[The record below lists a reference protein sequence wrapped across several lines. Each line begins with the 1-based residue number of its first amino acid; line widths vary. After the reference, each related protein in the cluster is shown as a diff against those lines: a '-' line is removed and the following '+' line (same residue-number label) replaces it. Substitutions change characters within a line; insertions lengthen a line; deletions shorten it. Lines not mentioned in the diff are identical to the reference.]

1 MNISYKV
8 KKSDVSIKQIL
19 KEKYEMS
26 ERLIL
31 KLKKFSKIKIN
42 QNILYID
49 YKIKE
54 NNILDIDLNFEE
66 TNENIVPNEKILIN
80 ILYEDDYMLIL
91 DKPSRNTSSSIYV
104 SF

>member
-31 KLKKFSKIKIN
+31 KLKKFNKIKIN
-42 QNILYID
+42 QNIVYID

>member
-1 MNISYKV
+1 MDISYKV

-31 KLKKFSKIKIN
+31 KLN
-42 QNILYID
+42 QNIVYID

-54 NNILDIDLNFEE
+54 NDILDIDLNFEE

>member
-31 KLKKFSKIKIN
+31 KIKKFNKKKIN
-42 QNILYID
+42 QNIVYID

>member
-1 MNISYKV
+1 MDISYKV

-31 KLKKFSKIKIN
+31 KLKKFNKIKIN
-42 QNILYID
+42 QNIVYID

-54 NNILDIDLNFEE
+54 NDILDIDLNFEE